1 MEEPKEGERLARL
14 MAHRGVSSRREAE
27 EMIAEGRVKVNGRVV
42 TKPCLVDAEKD
53 EIRVDG
59 KALPA
64 APPHVYYLYFKPKGL
79 LTTRDD
85 PEGRPT
91 VFDALEGMPF
101 RVEPVGRLDF
111 ETEGALL
118 LTNDG
123 DLANRLLHPS
133 GEVPKRYLVKV
144 WKKPSDEKLDAIRKG
159 KVYLEDG
166 PTRPAKVRVMEET
179 EAGNCWIE
187 VTVTEGRNRLIRRM
201 FQQLRHPVGKLRR
214 ESFATLSIRGM
225 ERGSIRPLTSDE
237 VRRLRDIAAGKK
249 PERAGRVVRKEGFA
263 KPKPKDRPQARAK
276 RLRGVTG
283 ARKKVARADR
293 GG

>member
-1 MEEPKEGERLARL
+1 MDEPVQGERLARL
-14 MAHRGVSSRREAE
+14 MAHRGVASRREAE
-27 EMIAEGRVKVNGRVV
+27 EMIAEGRVKVNGKVV
-42 TKPCLVDAEKD
+42 RKTCLVDPAHD

-59 KALPA
+59 KPLPE

-91 VFDALEGMPF
+91 VFDALETLPF

-111 ETEGALL
+111 DTEGAML

-123 DLANRLLHPS
+123 DLANRLMHPS

-144 WKKPSDEKLDAIRKG
+144 WKKPSEEKLDAIRKG
-159 KVYLEDG
+159 RVYLEDG
-166 PTRPAKVRVMEET
+166 PTLPAKVRVIEET
-179 EAGNCWIE
+179 ESGNCWVE

-201 FQQLRHPVGKLRR
+201 FQQLRHPVAKLRR

-225 ERGSIRPLTSDE
+225 ERGMVRPLTSDE
-237 VRRLRDIAAGKK
+237 LRRVRDIAAGKK
-249 PERAGRVVRKEGFA
+249 PQRAGRVVRKEGFA
-263 KPKPKDRPQARAK
+263 KPKSKERPQARIK
-276 RLRGVTG
+276 RLRGVTQ
-283 ARKKVARADR
+283 AKKRVARSER
-293 GG
+293 GA